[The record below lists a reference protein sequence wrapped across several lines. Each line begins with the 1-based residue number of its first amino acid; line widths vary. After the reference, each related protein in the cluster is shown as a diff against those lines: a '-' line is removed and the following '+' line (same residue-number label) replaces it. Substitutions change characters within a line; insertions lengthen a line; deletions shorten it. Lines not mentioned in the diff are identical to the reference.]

1 MNDDYDIQN
10 SNVDSSEILPF
21 PDMLAPANNKMN
33 GKTLLMFNLYLVD
46 LKIIINIF

>member
-1 MNDDYDIQN
+1 MNDEYDMQS

-33 GKTLLMFNLYLVD
+33 GDLLFELN
-46 LKIIINIF
+46 